1 MTMQKNV
8 RLRLFSNLVIVYML
22 LALGWWSFLLFTKNR
37 DAFLAKAELQKLVMI
52 ANQEIENDAAFL
64 QTPIYLDYLNKYN
77 RQEWMIMGE
86 ALVFAIILVIGIWLI
101 NRGYNQQVE
110 AAQQSR
116 NFLLS
121 ITHELKSP
129 LASIQLVL
137 ETLQKRQL
145 KEEQIKKLSQNA
157 LKDTN
162 RLTTLVNDL
171 LLAARVETAYQP
183 AKEMLRLDQL
193 LETLIEKMK
202 QFHPSA
208 HFEFRQNQEEILLEG
223 DRTGITSVALN
234 LLENAVKYS
243 NDTPSIITTLHQKG
257 NTIWIE
263 FSDNGI
269 GIPDPKKLKVFN
281 RFYRIGNEDTRQ
293 TKGTGLG
300 LYIVHQIVKAHQG
313 TISIKDNIPKGS
325 VFTITLPVKH

>member
-1 MTMQKNV
+1 MQKNV
-8 RLRLFSNLVIVYML
+8 RLRLFSNLVILYML

-37 DAFLAKAELQKLVMI
+37 DAFIAKAELQKLVMI
-52 ANQEIENDAAFL
+52 ANQEIANDAAFL
-64 QTPIYLDYLNKYN
+64 QTPIYQDYLRKYN

-86 ALVFAIILVIGIWLI
+86 ALVFAIILVIGIWFI
-101 NRGYNQQVE
+101 NRGYNQQVQ

-145 KEEQIKKLSQNA
+145 KEDQIKKLSKNA

-183 AKEMLRLDQL
+183 HVETLRLDQL

-208 HFEFRQNQEEILLEG
+208 HFEFRQNQEEIFLEG

-243 NDTPSIITTLHQKG
+243 SAQPAIITTLHQKQ

-269 GIPDPKKLKVFN
+269 GIPDPEKLKVFN

-300 LYIVHQIVKAHQG
+300 LYIVHQIIKAHEG
-313 TISIKDNIPKGS
+313 TISIKDNVPKGTI
-325 VFTITLPVKH
+325 FTITLPA

>member
-1 MTMQKNV
+1 MQKNV

-37 DAFLAKAELQKLVMI
+37 DAFIAKVELQKLIMI

-64 QTPIYLDYLNKYN
+64 QAPIYQEYLSKYN
-77 RQEWMIMGE
+77 RQEWMILGE
-86 ALVFAIILVIGIWLI
+86 ALVFAVILVIGIWFI

-145 KEEQIKKLSQNA
+145 KEDQIKKLSQNA

-183 AKEMLRLDQL
+183 HIETLRLDQL

-202 QFHPSA
+202 QFHPTA
-208 HFEFRQNQEEILLEG
+208 HFEFRQNQEEIFLEG

-243 NDTPSIITTLHQKG
+243 SEAPSIITTLHQKE
-257 NTIWIE
+257 NAIFLD

-269 GIPDPKKLKVFN
+269 GIPEQEKLKVFN

-300 LYIVHQIVKAHQG
+300 LYIVNQIVKAHQG
-313 TISIKDNIPKGS
+313 TISVKDNIPQGTI
-325 VFTITLPVKH
+325 FTITLPT

>member
-1 MTMQKNV
+1 MQKNV
-8 RLRLFSNLVIVYML
+8 RLRLFSNIVIVYML

-37 DAFLAKAELQKLVMI
+37 DAFIAKVELQKLIMI
-52 ANQEIENDAAFL
+52 ANQQIENDAAFL
-64 QTPIYLDYLNKYN
+64 QTAIYQDYLKKYN

-86 ALVFAIILVIGIWLI
+86 ALVFAIILVIGIWFI

-145 KEEQIKKLSQNA
+145 KEEQIKKLSKNA

-183 AKEMLRLDQL
+183 HIETLRLDQL
-193 LETLIEKMK
+193 LETLIEKLK
-202 QFHPSA
+202 QFHPTA
-208 HFEFRQNQEEILLEG
+208 HFEFRQNQEEIYLEG

-243 NDTPSIITTLHQKG
+243 GKTSSIITTLHQKE

-269 GIPDPKKLKVFN
+269 GIPDPEKLKVFN

-300 LYIVHQIVKAHQG
+300 LYIVNQIVKAHQG
-313 TISIKDNIPKGS
+313 TISVKDNIPQGTI
-325 VFTITLPVKH
+325 FTITLPT

>member
-1 MTMQKNV
+1 
-8 RLRLFSNLVIVYML
+8 ML

-37 DAFLAKAELQKLVMI
+37 DAFIAKVELQKLIMI

-64 QTPIYLDYLNKYN
+64 QAPIYQEYLSKYN
-77 RQEWMIMGE
+77 RQEWMILGE
-86 ALVFAIILVIGIWLI
+86 ALVFAVILVIGIWFI

-145 KEEQIKKLSQNA
+145 KEDQIKKLSQNA

-183 AKEMLRLDQL
+183 HIETLRLDQL

-202 QFHPSA
+202 QFHPTA
-208 HFEFRQNQEEILLEG
+208 HFEFRQNQEEIFLEG

-243 NDTPSIITTLHQKG
+243 SEAPSIITTLHQKE
-257 NTIWIE
+257 NAIFLD

-269 GIPDPKKLKVFN
+269 GIPEQEKLKVFN

-300 LYIVHQIVKAHQG
+300 LYIVNQIVKAHQG
-313 TISIKDNIPKGS
+313 TISVKDNIPQGTI
-325 VFTITLPVKH
+325 FTITLPT